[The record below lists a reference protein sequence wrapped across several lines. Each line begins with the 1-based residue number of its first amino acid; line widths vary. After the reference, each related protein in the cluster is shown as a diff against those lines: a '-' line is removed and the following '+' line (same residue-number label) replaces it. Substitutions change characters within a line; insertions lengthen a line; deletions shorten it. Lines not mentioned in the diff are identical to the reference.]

1 MSELKLKRKP
11 DQDETND
18 LNKLRLECLELL
30 QENNFPTDLK
40 NPKQIA
46 TSLRQFIDVYKVE
59 DVTEKTKN
67 YDKIEL
73 AYGMGEL
80 YANAIIDTYNWQ
92 YFFIER
98 MDGFDGFAV
107 VSPDEKWLIFIHHYF
122 HNLLHDKQKSNNSLL
137 NYNMLDPKELQKYKS
152 ENYTPLS

>member
-59 DVTEKTKN
+59 DVTEKAKN
-67 YDKIEL
+67 YDKVEL

-80 YANAIIDTYNWQ
+80 YANAIIETYNWQ

-107 VSPDEKWLIFIHHYF
+107 VSPDEKWVIFIHHYF

-137 NYNMLDPKELQKYKS
+137 NYNMLEPNELQKYKS